1 MPETATGGAAATYPN
16 RDIMADDNS
25 ARYRSNDSFDR
36 GPAAPASDP
45 LAELAR
51 LIGQNDPFSE
61 YGRTTRPAAPPPPAP
76 DLGARYGTSPSAPR
90 SHGEPVQPYAQQPSS
105 QAPAAP

>member
-1 MPETATGGAAATYPN
+1 
-16 RDIMADDNS
+16 MADDNS

-36 GPAAPASDP
+36 GPAAPAADP

-61 YGRTTRPAAPPPPAP
+61 YGRTARPAAPSPQPAP
-76 DLGARYGTSPSAPR
+76 DPGARYGTSLPPAPQFN
-90 SHGEPVQPYAQQPSS
+90 GEPAQPYAQPYTQEPV
-105 QAPAAP
+105 AYEPAAYEPAPRYSPEP